1 MRGWLHWAGMLVC
14 GAVLLVSLTGCRDRK
29 HREVR
34 YEVET
39 KEGPGV
45 GPAPAVHSDH
55 CVCSGHRRQYLSH
68 AEVPAILK
76 RMLTQR
82 RGARREEW

>member
-39 KEGPGV
+39 KEGPV
-45 GPAPAVHSDH
+45 QEAP
-55 CVCSGHRRQYLSH
+55 
-68 AEVPAILK
+68 
-76 RMLTQR
+76 
-82 RGARREEW
+82 RGEMVVE